1 MLFQAI
7 KKTEFLAKTP
17 KIWNSQ
23 KGPPFGY
30 FWQRLIFFFKNWKF
44 EKRLCWNMSSTERN
58 KVKSFGDPSIA
69 HREMADRFLIVEA
82 FNAPPPL
89 LQIGLSKLRKSGC
102 ICLTQPNIVQFWK
115 LKSLLKAYKK
125 FDWFRALAHSF
136 CACSSSPGTPEIY
149 CLV

>member
-30 FWQRLIFFFKNWKF
+30 FWQRLIFFLKNWKF

-69 HREMADRFLIVEA
+69 HGEMADRFLIVGA
-82 FNAPPPL
+82 FNAPPL
-89 LQIGLSKLRKSGC
+89 LQIGLIMMFPWDLARWTLPHGC
-102 ICLTQPNIVQFWK
+102 LHRNVLIWI
-115 LKSLLKAYKK
+115 KALFYSILNKY
-125 FDWFRALAHSF
+125 R
-136 CACSSSPGTPEIY
+136 
-149 CLV
+149 